1 MGIRICGVN
10 GLALEDLTMFELLP
24 SFIGY
29 LLVLVMIAVYAGTRT
44 SNMNEY
50 SIGGR
55 SLSSPVTALSAG
67 ASDMSG
73 WLLLGLPGAIYV
85 AGLVESWILVG
96 LVVGAWINWTYVANR
111 LRVASTLYG
120 DAITIPQFLAL
131 RTGASSKLLAIVASI
146 ALIVF
151 FTVYVSAGFVA
162 GAKLFQTVLGI
173 EYLWGLLIGVA
184 VVMTYTAIGGF
195 LAVSWTDTFQAI
207 LMVVVLVA
215 VPTIALSM
223 DPANYNITTES
234 NFPLAVPTE
243 DTWNWGAYSVV
254 GVVGLLAW
262 GLGYFGQPHILAR
275 FMAIREPDAVRS
287 ARAIGMSWMLLASV
301 GAVAVGYAAIVV
313 YPSLPDEE
321 LALILLSN
329 FVLNPWVAGIVVAAI
344 LAAVMSTV
352 DSQLMVVS
360 TVLVNDVANPQSKQ
374 LLYSRVC
381 VIGVAVVAALFALD
395 PESRIFDI
403 VSLAWAGIGSS
414 FGTCIIFSLF
424 YRGTTSN
431 SLVAAILTGM
441 AVTIVWHYLKGGI
454 FDVYEL
460 LPAFACASLVLYC
473 VARAFPEPHAENLFE
488 RLEERLGLRTTP

>member
-1 MGIRICGVN
+1 MY
-10 GLALEDLTMFELLP
+10 ELLP

-29 LLVLVMIAVYAGTRT
+29 LLVLVMIAIYAGTRT
-44 SNMNEY
+44 SNMNDY

-55 SLSSPVTALSAG
+55 SLSSSVTALSAG

-131 RTGASSKLLAIVASI
+131 RTGATSKSLAIVASI

-162 GAKLFQTVLGI
+162 SAKLFESVLGI
-173 EYLWGLLIGVA
+173 EYMWGLLVGVA

-195 LAVSWTDTFQAI
+195 LAVSWTDTFQAL
-207 LMVVVLVA
+207 LMMVVLVA
-215 VPTIALSM
+215 VPTIALSFDFNV
-223 DPANYNITTES
+223 DPSLGEATVEATQN
-234 NFPLAVPTE
+234 
-243 DTWNWGAYSVV
+243 TWNWGAYSIL
-254 GVVGLLAW
+254 GVIGLLAW

-275 FMAIREPDAVRS
+275 FMAIREANAMHS
-287 ARAIGMSWMLLASV
+287 ARAIGMSWMVLSSV
-301 GAVAVGYAAIVV
+301 GAVAVGYAAIVLFPV
-313 YPSLPDEE
+313 LPDGE
-321 LALILLSN
+321 LALIVLSEV
-329 FVLNPWVAGIVVAAI
+329 VLSPWIAGIVVAAI

-360 TVLVNDVANPQSKQ
+360 TVLVNDVVNPQAKQ
-374 LLYSRVC
+374 LLLSRGC
-381 VIGVAVVAALFALD
+381 VIAVALVAASFALD
-395 PESRIFDI
+395 PNSRIFDI

-414 FGTCIIFSLF
+414 FGSCVIFSLF
-424 YRGTTSN
+424 YRGTTSK
-431 SLVAAILTGM
+431 SLIAAIVTGM
-441 AVTIVWHYLKGGI
+441 VVTITWHYLKGGI
-454 FDVYEL
+454 FDIYEL
-460 LPAFACASLVLYC
+460 LPAFGLASLALYV
-473 VARAFPEPHAENLFE
+473 VARMFPEPAANDLFE
-488 RLEERLGLRTTP
+488 RLEDRLGLRATP

>member
-1 MGIRICGVN
+1 
-10 GLALEDLTMFELLP
+10 MFELLP

-29 LLVLVMIAVYAGTRT
+29 LLVLAMIAVYAGTRT

-55 SLSSPVTALSAG
+55 SLSSSVTALSAG

-162 GAKLFQTVLGI
+162 SAKLFESVLGI
-173 EYLWGLLIGVA
+173 EYMWGLLIGVA

-195 LAVSWTDTFQAI
+195 LAVSWTDTFQA
-207 LMVVVLVA
+207 LLMMVVLIA
-215 VPTIALSM
+215 VPTIALSFNLHV
-223 DPANYNITTES
+223 DS
-234 NFPLAVPTE
+234 NFTGVTATQ
-243 DTWNWGAYSVV
+243 DTWNWGAYSVL

-275 FMAIREPDAVRS
+275 FMAIRDPGAMRS
-287 ARAIGMSWMLLASV
+287 ARAIGMSWMVLSSV

-313 YPSLPDEE
+313 FPVLPDEE
-321 LALILLSN
+321 LALILLSD
-329 FVLNPWVAGIVVAAI
+329 FVLSPWVAGIVVAAI

-360 TVLVNDVANPQSKQ
+360 TVLVNDVVDPQARQ
-374 LLYSRVC
+374 LLYSRAC
-381 VIGVAVVAALFALD
+381 VIAVAVVAALFALD

-414 FGTCIIFSLF
+414 FGSCIIFSLF
-424 YRGTTSN
+424 YRGTTSK

-460 LPAFACASLVLYC
+460 LPAFACASLVLYL
-473 VARAFPEPHAENLFE
+473 VARAFPEPDAENLFV

>member
-1 MGIRICGVN
+1 MY
-10 GLALEDLTMFELLP
+10 ELLP

-29 LLVLVMIAVYAGTRT
+29 LLVLVMIAIYAGTRS

-55 SLSSPVTALSAG
+55 SLSSSVTALSAG

-131 RTGASSKLLAIVASI
+131 RTGASSKMLAIVASI

-162 GAKLFQTVLGI
+162 SAKLFESVLGI
-173 EYLWGLLIGVA
+173 EYMWGLLIGVA
-184 VVMTYTAIGGF
+184 VVMSYTAIGGF
-195 LAVSWTDTFQAI
+195 LAVSWTDTFQA
-207 LMVVVLVA
+207 LLMMVVLIA
-215 VPTIALSM
+215 VPTIALSF
-223 DPANYNITTES
+223 DLNVES
-234 NFPLAVPTE
+234 SFTGVVATQ
-243 DTWNWGAYSVV
+243 DTWNWGDYSVV

-275 FMAIREPDAVRS
+275 FMAIRDPNAVRS
-287 ARAIGMSWMLLASV
+287 ARTIGMSWMVLSSV

-313 YPSLPDEE
+313 FPVLPDEE
-321 LALILLSN
+321 LALILLSE
-329 FVLNPWVAGIVVAAI
+329 FVLSPWVAGIVVAAI

-360 TVLVNDVANPQSKQ
+360 TVLVNDIANPQEKQ
-374 LLYSRVC
+374 LLYSRVF
-381 VIGVAVVAALFALD
+381 VIVVAVVAALFALD
-395 PESRIFDI
+395 PDSRIFDI

-414 FGTCIIFSLF
+414 FGSCIIFSLF
-424 YRGTTSN
+424 YRGTTSK
-431 SLVAAILTGM
+431 SLIAAILTGM
-441 AVTIVWHYLKGGI
+441 VVTIVWHYLKGGI

-460 LPAFACASLVLYC
+460 LPAFACASLVLFI
-473 VARAFPEPHAENLFE
+473 VARAFPDPDAEELFE
-488 RLEERLGLRTTP
+488 QLEERLGLRTTP

>member
-1 MGIRICGVN
+1 MY
-10 GLALEDLTMFELLP
+10 ELLP

-29 LLVLVMIAVYAGTRT
+29 LLVLVMIAIYAGTRT
-44 SNMNEY
+44 SNINDY

-55 SLSSPVTALSAG
+55 SLSSSVTALSAG

-96 LVVGAWINWTYVANR
+96 LVIGAWINWTYVANR

-131 RTGASSKLLAIVASI
+131 RTGATSKTLAIVASI

-162 GAKLFQTVLGI
+162 SAKLFESVLGI
-173 EYLWGLLIGVA
+173 EYMWGLLIGVA

-195 LAVSWTDTFQAI
+195 LAVSWTDTFQA
-207 LMVVVLVA
+207 LLMMVVLIA
-215 VPTIALSM
+215 VPAIALSF
-223 DPANYNITTES
+223 DLNVES
-234 NFPLAVPTE
+234 SFSGEAVAATQA
-243 DTWNWGAYSVV
+243 TWNWGAYSIL
-254 GVVGLLAW
+254 GVIGLLSW

-275 FMAIREPDAVRS
+275 FMAIREANSMRS
-287 ARAIGMSWMLLASV
+287 ARAIGMSWMVLSSV
-301 GAVAVGYAAIVV
+301 GAVAVGYAAIMLFPV
-313 YPSLPDEE
+313 LPDEE
-321 LALILLSN
+321 LALIVLSEV
-329 FVLNPWVAGIVVAAI
+329 VLSPWIAGIVVAAI

-360 TVLVNDVANPQSKQ
+360 TVLVNDVVNPRAKQ
-374 LLYSRVC
+374 LLFSRIC
-381 VIGVAVVAALFALD
+381 VIAVALVAAIFALD
-395 PESRIFDI
+395 PNSRIFDI

-414 FGTCIIFSLF
+414 FGSCVIFSLF
-424 YRGTTSN
+424 YRGTTSK
-431 SLVAAILTGM
+431 SLIAAIVTGM
-441 AVTIVWHYLKGGI
+441 VVTIVWHYLEGGI

-460 LPAFACASLVLYC
+460 LPAFVLASLALC
-473 VARAFPEPHAENLFE
+473 IVAGAFPEPEASSLFE
-488 RLEERLGLRTTP
+488 KLEERLGLRATP

>member
-1 MGIRICGVN
+1 
-10 GLALEDLTMFELLP
+10 MFELLP
-24 SFIGY
+24 SFTGY
-29 LLVLVMIAVYAGTRT
+29 LLVLVLIAIYASTRT
-44 SNMNEY
+44 STMNDY

-55 SLSSPVTALSAG
+55 SLSSSVTALSAG

-96 LVVGAWINWTYVANR
+96 LIVGAWINWTYVANR
-111 LRVASTLYG
+111 LRIASTLYG
-120 DAITIPQFLAL
+120 DAITIPQFLSF
-131 RTGASSKLLAIVASI
+131 RTGATSKSLVIVASV

-162 GAKLFQTVLGI
+162 SAKLFESVLGI
-173 EYLWGLLIGVA
+173 DYSWGLLIGVA

-195 LAVSWTDTFQAI
+195 LAVSWTDSFQAL
-207 LMVVVLVA
+207 LMMVVLVA
-215 VPTIALSM
+215 VPAFALSF
-223 DPANYNITTES
+223 DIQAEPSFTGITAS
-234 NFPLAVPTE
+234 QVL
-243 DTWNWGAYSVV
+243 WNWEAYSII
-254 GVVGLLAW
+254 GVIGLLAW

-275 FMAIREPDAVRS
+275 FMAIRDASALKS
-287 ARAIGMSWMLLASV
+287 ARAIGMTWMVLASV

-313 YPSLPDEE
+313 FPALPDAE
-321 LALILLSN
+321 LALILLSDV
-329 FVLNPWVAGIVVAAI
+329 VLFSWIAGIVVAAI

-360 TVLVNDVANPQSKQ
+360 TVIVSDVANPKTKQ

-381 VIGVAVVAALFALD
+381 VVAVTVVAALFALD

-414 FGTCIIFSLF
+414 FGSCVLFALF
-424 YRGTTSN
+424 YRRTTSK
-431 SLVAAILTGM
+431 SCIAAILAGM
-441 AVTIVWHYLKGGI
+441 VVTIVWHSLEGGI

-460 LPAFACASLVLYC
+460 LPAFACASLALYI
-473 VARAFPEPHAENLFE
+473 VARAFPEPHASHLFE
-488 RLEERLGLRTTP
+488 QLEEKLGLRTTP

>member
-1 MGIRICGVN
+1 MY
-10 GLALEDLTMFELLP
+10 ELLP

-44 SNMNEY
+44 SNMNDY

-55 SLSSPVTALSAG
+55 SLSSSVTALSAG

-85 AGLVESWILVG
+85 GGLVESWILVG

-131 RTGASSKLLAIVASI
+131 RTGATSKSLAIVASI

-162 GAKLFQTVLGI
+162 SAKLFESVLGI
-173 EYLWGLLIGVA
+173 EYMWGLLIGVA

-195 LAVSWTDTFQAI
+195 LAVSWTDTFQAL
-207 LMVVVLVA
+207 LMMVVLVA
-215 VPTIALSM
+215 VPTIALSFDVNV
-223 DPANYNITTES
+223 DPSLGGTTVEATQ
-234 NFPLAVPTE
+234 N
-243 DTWNWGAYSVV
+243 TWNWEAYSIL

-275 FMAIREPDAVRS
+275 FMAIRESNAMRS
-287 ARAIGMSWMLLASV
+287 ARAIGMSWMVLSSV
-301 GAVAVGYAAIVV
+301 GAVAVGYAAIVLFPV
-313 YPSLPDEE
+313 LPDEE
-321 LALILLSN
+321 LALIVLSEI
-329 FVLNPWVAGIVVAAI
+329 VLSPWIAGIVVAAI

-360 TVLVNDVANPQSKQ
+360 TVLVNDVVNPQTKQ
-374 LLYSRVC
+374 LLLSRVC
-381 VIGVAVVAALFALD
+381 VIAVALVAALFALD
-395 PESRIFDI
+395 PNSRIFDI

-414 FGTCIIFSLF
+414 FGSCVIFCLF
-424 YRGTTSN
+424 YRGTTSK
-431 SLVAAILTGM
+431 SLIAAIVTGM
-441 AVTIVWHYLKGGI
+441 VVTIAWHYLKGGI

-460 LPAFACASLVLYC
+460 LPAFGLASLALYV
-473 VARAFPEPHAENLFE
+473 VARMFPEPAANELFE
-488 RLEERLGLRTTP
+488 QLEDRLGLRATP

>member
-1 MGIRICGVN
+1 MY
-10 GLALEDLTMFELLP
+10 ELLP

-29 LLVLVMIAVYAGTRT
+29 LLVLVLIAIYAGTRT

-55 SLSSPVTALSAG
+55 SLSSSVTALSAG

-96 LVVGAWINWTYVANR
+96 LVLGAWINWTYVANR

-131 RTGASSKLLAIVASI
+131 RTGATSKTLVIVASI

-162 GAKLFQTVLGI
+162 SAKLFESVLGI
-173 EYLWGLLIGVA
+173 EYMWGLLIGVA

-195 LAVSWTDTFQAI
+195 LAVSWTDTFQAL
-207 LMVVVLVA
+207 LMMVVLVA
-215 VPTIALSM
+215 VPIIALSFDLQVDSSFTGDM
-223 DPANYNITTES
+223 VAATQ
-234 NFPLAVPTE
+234 A
-243 DTWNWGAYSVV
+243 TWNWEAYSVL
-254 GVVGLLAW
+254 GVIGLLAW

-275 FMAIREPDAVRS
+275 FMAIREASALSS
-287 ARAIGMSWMLLASV
+287 ARTIGMSWMVLSSV
-301 GAVAVGYAAIVV
+301 GAVAVGYAAILLF
-313 YPSLPDEE
+313 PELPDEE
-321 LALILLSN
+321 LALIILSDV
-329 FVLNPWVAGIVVAAI
+329 VLSPWIAGIVVAAI

-360 TVLVNDVANPQSKQ
+360 TVLVNDVANPQTKQ
-374 LLYSRVC
+374 LLFSRAC
-381 VIGVAVVAALFALD
+381 VIAVALVAALFALD
-395 PESRIFDI
+395 PNSRIFDI

-414 FGTCIIFSLF
+414 FGSCVIFSLF
-424 YRGTTSN
+424 YRGTTSK
-431 SLVAAILTGM
+431 SLIAAIVTGM
-441 AVTIVWHYLKGGI
+441 VVTIGWHYLKGGM

-460 LPAFACASLVLYC
+460 LPAFLLASLALYI
-473 VARAFPEPHAENLFE
+473 VARAFPEPEATSLFE
-488 RLEERLGLRTTP
+488 RLEERLGLRTSA